1 MTNITFIKLVDAL
14 STVSPINVNTIESAK
29 KTFDNFLKVVRKNY
43 GYDFEKELAMY
54 GVSSCVSFRTWLRE
68 EATINR
74 LRKLPKG
81 EIIIKKL
88 ESSAAKN

>member
-29 KTFDNFLKVVRKNY
+29 KTFDNFLKVVRKEY
-43 GYDFEKELAMY
+43 GYDFEKELATC
-54 GVSSCVSFRTWLRE
+54 GVSSCVSFRTWLRD

-81 EIIIKKL
+81 EIIIKKI